1 MSSDRAS
8 SNALQTDRHKKSYLT
23 PKLVHYGNL
32 REITKATGGTMGM
45 NDGGS
50 GKDKTG

>member
-1 MSSDRAS
+1 MASDHTPTKAQ
-8 SNALQTDRHKKSYLT
+8 QTDLSRKNYLA

-32 REITKATGGTMGM
+32 REITRALGGINGM
-45 NDGGS
+45 NDGGA

>member
-1 MSSDRAS
+1 MASD
-8 SNALQTDRHKKSYLT
+8 QTPTKAQQPDRSRKHYLA

-32 REITKATGGTMGM
+32 REITQNTGGVVGM
-45 NDGGS
+45 NDGGA

>member
-1 MSSDRAS
+1 MAFDHTPTETP
-8 SNALQTDRHKKSYLT
+8 QTDRSRKLYLA

-32 REITKATGGTMGM
+32 REITRALGGINGK
-45 NDGGS
+45 NDGGA

>member
-1 MSSDRAS
+1 MASDHTPTNTA
-8 SNALQTDRHKKSYLT
+8 QTDRPRKDYLA

-32 REITKATGGTMGM
+32 REITKALGGINGM

>member
-1 MSSDRAS
+1 MASDQTPT
-8 SNALQTDRHKKSYLT
+8 NAQQTDTPRKSYTT

-32 REITKATGGTMGM
+32 REITKNLGGVVGM